1 MDDSNEAL
9 IRRLRD
15 AQALSTFVGACAV
28 FREAIATLPVA
39 AQSDAAVLIT
49 GQTGTGKE
57 LAARAIHYLSERAKH
72 PFVAVNC
79 GSLTD
84 GLLEDE
90 LFGHERGA
98 FTDAQQRREGLLAQ
112 AQGGTVFLDEIDTL
126 TARGQVAL
134 LRVLQDRVFRP
145 LGAQREH
152 HADVRF
158 VAATNAPLSA
168 LVERGTFRADL
179 YYRLCV
185 FSITLPPLC
194 ERRDDIL
201 VLAAHFLDKHRP
213 KGTPLPALSAG
224 AAAAL
229 LAFEWP
235 GNVRELENVMIRAVR
250 LAKRGVIE
258 VADLA
263 LPASTTG
270 AATVRMPGALSRS
283 YRALKAEVLR
293 AFEREY
299 LAQLMSGAGGNVT
312 HAARMAGKER
322 RDLGRLLKKHG
333 LLPRVF
339 APRPLPRAGSDPPG
353 AG

>member
-1 MDDSNEAL
+1 MDDGNETL
-9 IRRLRD
+9 IRRLRE
-15 AQALSTFVGACAV
+15 AQALSTFVGRCPA
-28 FREAIATLPVA
+28 FIEAIATLPVA
-39 AQSDAAVLIT
+39 ASSDAAVLIT

-57 LAARAIHYLSERAKH
+57 LAARAIHYLSERAAH

-79 GSLTD
+79 GSLID

-112 AQGGTVFLDEIDTL
+112 AEGGTVFLDEIDTL

-134 LRVLQDRVFRP
+134 LRVLQDRAFRP

-152 HADVRF
+152 RANVRF
-158 VAATNAPLSA
+158 VAATNAPLTA

-194 ERRDDIL
+194 ERRDDIPL
-201 VLAAHFLDKHRP
+201 LAAHFLDKHRP
-213 KGTPLPALSAG
+213 PGNPSPVLSAG
-224 AAAAL
+224 AADAL
-229 LAFEWP
+229 LGFEWP
-235 GNVRELENVMIRAVR
+235 GNVRELENVMIRAAR

-263 LPASTTG
+263 LPSSVTG
-270 AATVRMPGALSRS
+270 AADLRTPGALSRS

-299 LAQLMSGAGGNVT
+299 LVQLMRGAGGNVT
-312 HAARMAGKER
+312 HAARIAGKER
-322 RDLGRLLKKHG
+322 RDLGKLLKKHG
-333 LLPRVF
+333 LRPKVF
-339 APRPLPRAGSDPPG
+339 AARPLPPTGSDSPG
-353 AG
+353 TG